1 MNPPDTASSLSL
13 DAPDAGSGTAGAR
26 AQPHASH
33 AGKRIRVIDAVIA
46 LGALAGLAGVAL
58 ALLAPSRYGMAAGVA
73 IAYAGFCTAVI
84 GRHRRRHARAGSLA
98 QATAGATLVAYASQ
112 SGFAEQ
118 LALQTAQALRDAGE
132 PTQLL
137 SFADLEAGCLGHCR
151 QALFVVSTTGE
162 GDAPDSASGFAR
174 RLTAAAGPGG
184 LRALRYG
191 MLAVGDRSYANFCAF
206 GHTLSAWLQR
216 QHAQPLFDMVEVDN
230 GDAGA
235 LRHWQNHL
243 SALSGGAEI
252 ADWEKPRYADWLL
265 HERRL
270 LNPGSPGS
278 PAFHLALVPAAG
290 SVPAWQAGD
299 IAEIGPRHAPA
310 EVERMLAMLS
320 LDGGTPVR
328 CDGVATTLAQALAT
342 RIVLPD
348 AHLAALAGVAPQRLA
363 DTLPP
368 LPHREYSIASLPE
381 DGRLELLV
389 RQARHGDGR
398 LGLASGWLTAHA
410 EPGAAIALRI
420 RANRAFHPPA
430 DDRPLILIGNGTGL
444 AGLRAH
450 LKARAAAGRYRNWLL
465 FGERTAQ
472 HDAFH
477 GDELAAWQAQGVL
490 QRLDLVFSR
499 DGGALRYVQDAVHA
513 SAGALREWVA
523 AGAAIY
529 VCGSL
534 QGMAAGVNAALSEV
548 LGEEALLR
556 LGEQGRYRRDVY

>member
-1 MNPPDTASSLSL
+1 MSLPDTAASLPAE
-13 DAPDAGSGTAGAR
+13 APAAQSAR
-26 AQPHASH
+26 AQSHASRAERH
-33 AGKRIRVIDAVIA
+33 MRAIRIAIA
-46 LGALAGLAGVAL
+46 LGMLAGLAGLAL
-58 ALLAPSRYGMAAGVA
+58 AFLAPTRAGMAAGVV
-73 IAYAGFCTAVI
+73 IAYAGFCAAVI
-84 GRHRRRHARAGSLA
+84 ARHRRRHARAGLLA
-98 QATAGATLVAYASQ
+98 QARDGATLVAYASQ
-112 SGFAEQ
+112 SGFAGR
-118 LALQTAQALRDAGE
+118 LALQTAQALQDAGV
-132 PTQLL
+132 PAQLL
-137 SFADLEAGCLGHCR
+137 SFAELDAGRLGNCR

-184 LRALRYG
+184 LRELRYG
-191 MLAVGDRSYANFCAF
+191 ILALGDRSYAHFCAF

-216 QHAQPLFDMVEVDN
+216 QHAQALFDMVEVDN

-252 ADWEKPRYADWLL
+252 ADWEKPRYAEWLL

-278 PAFHLALVPAAG
+278 PAFHLALVPPAG
-290 SVPAWQAGD
+290 EAPSWQAGD
-299 IAEIGPRHAPA
+299 IAEIGPCHAPA
-310 EVERMLAMLS
+310 EVERMLARLS
-320 LDGGTPVR
+320 LDGATPVR
-328 CDGVATTLAQALAT
+328 CDGVSATLAQALAT
-342 RIVLPD
+342 RIVLPEP
-348 AHLAALAGVAPQRLA
+348 HLAALAGVTPQRLV
-363 DTLPP
+363 DTLPL
-368 LPHREYSIASLPE
+368 LPHREYSIASIPQ

-389 RQARHGDGR
+389 RQQRHDDGR

-410 EPGAAIALRI
+410 QPGAGIALRI
-420 RANRAFHPPA
+420 RTNRGFHPPA
-430 DDRPLILIGNGTGL
+430 DGRPLILIGNGTGL

-450 LKARAAAGRYRNWLL
+450 LKARAAAGHHRNWLL

-477 GDELAAWQAQGVL
+477 RDELAAWQAEGVL
-490 QRLDLVFSR
+490 QRMDLVFSR
-499 DGGALRYVQDAVHA
+499 DGGALHYVQDAVRA
-513 SAGALREWVA
+513 LAGAVRDWVG

-534 QGMAAGVNAALSEV
+534 QGMAGGVNEALAEV
-548 LGEEALLR
+548 LGEEALLQ

>member
-1 MNPPDTASSLSL
+1 MTTPDTASSLPMETP
-13 DAPDAGSGTAGAR
+13 AAGSPRRQSHEG
-26 AQPHASH
+26 HAS
-33 AGKRIRVIDAVIA
+33 KRIRVLNAMIP
-46 LGALAGLAGVAL
+46 LGALAGLAGIAL
-58 ALLAPSRYGMAAGVA
+58 GFLAPSRPGMAAGVVM
-73 IAYAGFCTAVI
+73 AYAGFCAAVI
-84 GRHRRRHARAGSLA
+84 GRHRQRHARAGQLA
-98 QATAGATLVAYASQ
+98 EAKEGATVVAYASQ

-118 LALQTAQALRDAGE
+118 LALQTAQALQDAGV

-137 SFADLEAGCLGHCR
+137 SFGELDAGRLANCR

-174 RLTAAAGPGG
+174 RLTAAAGAGG
-184 LRALRYG
+184 LRELRYG
-191 MLAVGDRSYANFCAF
+191 ILALGDRSYANYCAF
-206 GHTLSAWLQR
+206 GHTLSAWMQR
-216 QHAQPLFDMVEVDN
+216 QHAQALFDMVEVDN

-243 SALSGGAEI
+243 SAVSGGAEI
-252 ADWEKPRYADWLL
+252 ADWEKPRYADWRL

-278 PAFHLALVPAAG
+278 PAFHLALVPASAAEG
-290 SVPAWQAGD
+290 ALSWQAGD
-299 IAEIGPRHAPA
+299 IAEIGPRLAPS
-310 EVERMLAMLS
+310 EVARVLAKLS
-320 LDGGTPVR
+320 LDGDTAVR
-328 CDGVATTLAQALAT
+328 CDGASTTLAQALAT

-348 AHLAALAGVAPQRLA
+348 PHLAALAGVTPQRLV
-363 DTLPP
+363 DTLPL
-368 LPHREYSIASLPE
+368 LPHREYSIASLPG
-381 DGRLELLV
+381 DGQLDLLV
-389 RQARHGDGR
+389 RQTRHDDGR

-410 EPGAAIALRI
+410 EPGAGIALRI
-420 RANRAFHPPA
+420 RTNRGFHPPT

-450 LKARAAAGRYRNWLL
+450 LKARAAAGHHRNWLL
-465 FGERTAQ
+465 FGERTAE

-477 GDELAAWQAQGVL
+477 HLELAAWQADGVL
-490 QRLDLVFSR
+490 QRLDLVYSR
-499 DGGALRYVQDAVHA
+499 DGGALHYVQDAVRA
-513 SAGALREWVA
+513 SADALREWIE

-534 QGMAAGVNAALSEV
+534 KGMAGGVNAALSEV

>member
-1 MNPPDTASSLSL
+1 MSTPDTASSLSL
-13 DAPDAGSGTAGAR
+13 EAAAVASEHPAG
-26 AQPHASH
+26 HASR
-33 AGKRIRVIDAVIA
+33 AATRMRVGDGAIA
-46 LGALAGLAGVAL
+46 LGALAGLAGLAL
-58 ALLAPSRYGMAAGVA
+58 AFLAPTRAGMSAGVV
-73 IAYAGFCTAVI
+73 IAYAGFCAAVI
-84 GRHRRRHARAGSLA
+84 GRHRRRHARADLLA
-98 QATAGATLVAYASQ
+98 QARDGATLVAYASQ
-112 SGFAEQ
+112 GGFAGQ
-118 LALQTAQALRDAGE
+118 LALQTAQALQDAGV

-137 SFADLEAGCLGHCR
+137 SFGELDAGCLGNCK

-174 RLTAAAGPGG
+174 RLTAAAGPRG
-184 LRALRYG
+184 LRELRYG
-191 MLAVGDRSYANFCAF
+191 ILALGDRSYAHFCAF

-216 QHAQPLFDMVEVDN
+216 QHGQALFDMVEVDN

-252 ADWEKPRYADWLL
+252 ADWEKPRYAEWLL

-270 LNPGSPGS
+270 LNPGSPGA
-278 PAFHLALVPAAG
+278 PAFHLALVPADGDA
-290 SVPAWQAGD
+290 PAWQAGD
-299 IAEIGPRHAPA
+299 IAEIGPCHAPP
-310 EVERMLAMLS
+310 EVERMLAKLS
-320 LDGGTPVR
+320 LDGAAQVR
-328 CDGVATTLAQALAT
+328 CDGVSTTLALALAT
-342 RIVLPD
+342 RIVLPEP
-348 AHLAALAGVAPQRLA
+348 HLAALAGVAPQRLV
-363 DTLPP
+363 DTLPL
-368 LPHREYSIASLPE
+368 LPHREYSIASLPD

-389 RQARHGDGR
+389 RQQRHDDGR
-398 LGLASGWLTAHA
+398 LGLASGWLTTHA
-410 EPGAAIALRI
+410 QPGAAIALRI
-420 RANRAFHPPA
+420 RSNHGFHPPA

-450 LKARAAAGRYRNWLL
+450 LKARAAAGHLRNWLL

-477 GDELAAWQAQGVL
+477 RDELAAWQAEGVL
-490 QRLDLVFSR
+490 QRMDLVFSR
-499 DGGALRYVQDAVHA
+499 DDGALHYVQDAVHA
-513 SAGALREWVA
+513 SADALREWVE

-534 QGMAAGVNAALSEV
+534 QGMAGGVNAALCQV